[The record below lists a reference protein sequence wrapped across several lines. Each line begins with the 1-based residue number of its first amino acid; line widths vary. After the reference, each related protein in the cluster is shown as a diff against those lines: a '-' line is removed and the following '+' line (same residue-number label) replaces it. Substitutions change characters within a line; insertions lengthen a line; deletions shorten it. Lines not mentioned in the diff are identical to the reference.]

1 MSRFKVMSL
10 CVITAMCMAIGGLVL
25 TGCSSA
31 EDDEAAIKEAL
42 TEQFDQLKSL
52 DDATVDEIAQAIGS
66 SELSNLG
73 IAPADFA
80 KAYLDGFDYSV
91 QDVKADGDSATATV
105 TVTCKSLK
113 EFESSLNTMAEEY
126 IKDESNWEK
135 SETQIY
141 QEIGTKVM
149 ESLKSVP
156 TATTSPIKL
165 SFAKSNGEW
174 SSDSSN
180 ESAITNAMLAL

>member
-1 MSRFKVMSL
+1 MSRFKVLSL
-10 CVITAMCMAIGGLVL
+10 SVITAICMAFGCLVL
-25 TGCSSA
+25 AGCSSP

-42 TEQFDQLKSL
+42 TEQFDRLKNL
-52 DDATVDEIAQAIGS
+52 DDATVDEISQAIGS
-66 SELSNLG
+66 DELSKLG

-91 QDVKADGDSATATV
+91 QDVKVDGDSATATV

-113 EFESSLNTMAEEY
+113 EFEASLEKVAADY
-126 IKDESNWEK
+126 IADSSNWEK

-156 TATTSPIKL
+156 TATTSPVEL
-165 SFAKSNGEW
+165 RFTESNGEW
-174 SSDSSN
+174 SSDTSTESS
-180 ESAITNAMLAL
+180 ITNAMLAL